1 MSPRSGFSLVEVLC
15 AVLILAVAVVGL
27 TGGLTTALQSSKEAE
42 VQTAAA
48 LLAAGQLET
57 LRADGYLSAG
67 ETEGKGDGN
76 LSGYKWRETVT
87 ETNIEGLY
95 EVTVVVEH
103 DSNGQEIYELK
114 TLLFDPP
121 IIRDTPTNPR
131 DKDSRDK
138 NRRRS

>member
-1 MSPRSGFSLVEVLC
+1 MSSRSGFSLVEVLC
-15 AVLILAVAVVGL
+15 AVLILGVAVVGL
-27 TGGLTTALQSSKEAE
+27 TGGLTTALQSNREAE

-67 ETEGKGDGN
+67 ETEGKADGH

-103 DSNGQEIYELK
+103 DSTGQEIYELK

-121 IIRDTPTNPR
+121 I
-131 DKDSRDK
+131 
-138 NRRRS
+138 